1 MDKRTPLAETLAKE
15 LGYKNAK
22 ELRQALA
29 ARESGDYAQDVKM
42 RLESGQGFKEA
53 FGGATKAKIASVKRT
68 FSKQGLKDFG
78 KDFKKEFFSG
88 NDIFSAYARGKMR
101 KKEKTEEEEVEDTG
115 ATLSKDAVTYL
126 RIIAKN
132 SISLHGMARDV
143 NVLRRNIVELVKL
156 KGGKKTAKEKKE
168 RFGGK
173 ADEFFKTSDE
183 KEAMLEA
190 ERKKDTKPKPVEKEK
205 KEEKKEEGGG
215 FLDSI
220 INFFKDGL
228 LGSLASLFNP
238 AAILKILGKVF
249 VIATIFISLFKGI
262 TAAFDKWKETGSLKE
277 AIISGLGAIVDFL
290 TFGFFGEDTVRNLF
304 NKVSEFMDPIID
316 SFKKVY
322 YSVKDWIANNIGI
335 PQFGPWNILGKQIG
349 PIGPWYPFKD
359 DPSSSAE
366 QKTVIP
372 ETPKPEGKGGESGGG
387 GATGG
392 WDETKKT
399 ENEKAGNVTLIS
411 GTSLKLPEG
420 VNYDSNSGNFMYKG
434 ITFNAGDQKELDAIV
449 KAIDNRSVI
458 QYQGKDDS
466 GGNVIRSFDGAT
478 GQTGIVSTG
487 EAKTPTPTSTETTG
501 NISSGSGGGGE
512 TSPTSAGGS
521 SGSAGS
527 DGAAGASGAGGA
539 SGASGAAGAGG
550 AEGAAG
556 ADGMVNG
563 PSAQSVSPTEEANS
577 AESQSTSGPMTG
589 SSIMQQSSDV
599 AEEQRME
606 SSADSGTTINSPTT
620 NNNSSQ
626 GGDEK
631 PSSIVDV
638 YDQEIAKRLLAA

>member
-1 MDKRTPLAETLAKE
+1 
-15 LGYKNAK
+15 
-22 ELRQALA
+22 
-29 ARESGDYAQDVKM
+29 M

-78 KDFKKEFFSG
+78 KGFKKEFFSG

-143 NVLRRNIVELVKL
+143 NVLRQNIVQLVKL

-190 ERKKDTKPKPVEKEK
+190 EKKKDTKPKPVEKEK

-290 TFGFFGEDTVRNLF
+290 TFGFFGEDTIRDLF
-304 NKVSEFMDPIID
+304 NKIGDFIDPIVD

-322 YSVKDWIANNIGI
+322 NSVKDWIANNVGI
-335 PQFGPWNILGKQIG
+335 PQLGPWKFAGFNIG
-349 PIGPWYPFKD
+349 PIGPYYPFKD
-359 DPSSSAE
+359 NPSSSAE

-399 ENEKAGNVTLIS
+399 ENEKAGS
-411 GTSLKLPEG
+411 
-420 VNYDSNSGNFMYKG
+420 
-434 ITFNAGDQKELDAIV
+434 
-449 KAIDNRSVI
+449 
-458 QYQGKDDS
+458 S
-466 GGNVIRSFDGAT
+466 GGEGEGDG
-478 GQTGIVSTG
+478 
-487 EAKTPTPTSTETTG
+487 
-501 NISSGSGGGGE
+501 
-512 TSPTSAGGS
+512 
-521 SGSAGS
+521 
-527 DGAAGASGAGGA
+527 D
-539 SGASGAAGAGG
+539 AGAGAG
-550 AEGAAG
+550 AG
-556 ADGMVNG
+556 ADAGWILIIEDEPDLRELFRSFAPGEFRAAVRRGGRPGVPARATGKGWMFAWFQRLLPRTGNFFGMFEAHAATVLAGAEATARLFHGG
-563 PSAQSVSPTEEANS
+563 PSAAEHVTEIAEREQ
-577 AESQSTSGPMTG
+577 AESGLIHPHRAPAPAQVAAEKQRRHHAQDEQQQGQHGGEHRPPDRQLRDGHDGFLPPPVRPAPPPAPASTAGAPNDS
-589 SSIMQQSSDV
+589 
-599 AEEQRME
+599 RM
-606 SSADSGTTINSPTT
+606 
-620 NNNSSQ
+620 
-626 GGDEK
+626 
-631 PSSIVDV
+631 
-638 YDQEIAKRLLAA
+638 R